1 MDYILAPSILSADF
15 LTLKDQIDQ
24 VEKAGAK
31 YLHFDVMDGMFVR
44 NISFGIPVLKC
55 LKGNTGMVLDV
66 HLMIM
71 EPARYFEKFKDAG
84 AQILTIHYEATRN
97 VKEDLLRIKE
107 LGMIPSLT
115 ISPDTDAEV
124 VFPYLDYVNQIL
136 IMTVQPGEGAQA
148 YIDKCTEKIHKVRV
162 EIDKRGL
169 DVNIQV
175 DGGINEK
182 TILTAKDAGANVFVM
197 GSSIFHGDPY
207 ENTIK
212 YKDILGIDKKTIV
225 NV

>member
-71 EPARYFEKFKDAG
+71 EPSRYFEKFKDAG
-84 AQILTIHYEATRN
+84 AEILTIHYEATRT

-115 ISPDTDAEV
+115 ISPDTDAAV
-124 VFPYLDYVNQIL
+124 VFPYLEYVNQIL
-136 IMTVQPGEGAQA
+136 IMTVQPGEGAQS
-148 YIDKCTEKIHKVRV
+148 YIDKCTDKIKAVRD
-162 EIDKRGL
+162 EITKRGL
-169 DVNIQV
+169 NVNVEV

-182 TILTAKDAGANVFVM
+182 TILTAKEAGANVFVM
-197 GSSIFHGDPY
+197 GSSIFHGNPY
-207 ENTIK
+207 ENALK
-212 YKDILGIDKKTIV
+212 YNGMLGIQ
-225 NV
+225 